1 MSLTKGQKIGRM
13 AKMYIN
19 TGTYET
25 PVWLEVDMIDD
36 VEVSLEKATNEIDIR
51 ASGNTKTTVGN
62 RKIGLSTNY
71 YELTGYTDAVKP
83 ELVTSWNDDA
93 PIELLTLDQDITVV
107 GAEGFRGA
115 FVVTNFAKSEKVN
128 EQQTRT
134 LEFAEA
140 VAFDDDGN
148 LVDVIAYVVTVV
160 IP

>member
-13 AKMYIN
+13 AKMYLN
-19 TGTYET
+19 TGTAET
-25 PVWLEVDMIDD
+25 PIWLEVDMIDD

-51 ASGNTKTTVGN
+51 ASGNTKTVVGN

-71 YELTGYTDAVKP
+71 YELAGYTDSVKP
-83 ELVTSWNDDA
+83 ELLASWNDDS
-93 PIELLTLDQDITVV
+93 PLEVLTLDQDISVV
-107 GAEGFRGA
+107 GAEGFRGP

-134 LEFAEA
+134 LELAET

-148 LVDVIAYVVTVV
+148 LVDVEAYVVST
-160 IP
+160 P

>member
-13 AKMYIN
+13 AKLYIN

-51 ASGNTKTTVGN
+51 ASGNTKTVVGN

-71 YELTGYTDAVKP
+71 YELAGYTDTVKP
-83 ELVTSWNDDA
+83 ELMTSWNDDS
-93 PIELLTLDQDITVV
+93 PLDMLTLDQDITVV
-107 GAEGFRGA
+107 GAEGFRGP
-115 FVVTNFAKSEKVN
+115 FVVTNFGKTENVN

-134 LEFAEA
+134 LELAECI
-140 VAFDDDGN
+140 AFDDDT
-148 LVDVIAYVVTVV
+148 LVDVVAYLVEV
-160 IP
+160 